1 MYAEI
6 TINFRREVNR
16 ERFFGGMPR
25 SATHHDVLSRTVFS
39 TSLELATAAVYSRM
53 LPSTSYIV
61 FQDGSQALKVH
72 VENTVDRGSIAKL
85 KGAAEEVLR
94 TLLDAGRNCGCKSDD
109 AVIRLHAEGN
119 LMQAGSE
126 VRFWRQLGERF
137 RETII
142 GDIFVTI
149 ATAVVALIYTNDWRT
164 SMASGLAALLAL
176 FLWLII
182 EALSHKVRYRYE
194 DV

>member
-1 MYAEI
+1 
-6 TINFRREVNR
+6 
-16 ERFFGGMPR
+16 
-25 SATHHDVLSRTVFS
+25 
-39 TSLELATAAVYSRM
+39 
-53 LPSTSYIV
+53 
-61 FQDGSQALKVH
+61 
-72 VENTVDRGSIAKL
+72 
-85 KGAAEEVLR
+85 
-94 TLLDAGRNCGCKSDD
+94 
-109 AVIRLHAEGN
+109 
-119 LMQAGSE
+119 MQAGSE